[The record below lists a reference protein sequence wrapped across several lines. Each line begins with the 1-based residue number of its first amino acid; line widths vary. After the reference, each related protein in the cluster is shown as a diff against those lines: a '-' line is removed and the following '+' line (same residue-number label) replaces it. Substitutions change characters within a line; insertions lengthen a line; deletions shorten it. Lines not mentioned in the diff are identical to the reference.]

1 MVELWNCSQGT
12 EEVPSYSKQNKSW
25 LFSLIWVCARACLHD
40 SKKGWCNN
48 FRFCP
53 YIRRCFAADFLDLS
67 LSVVLTHVV
76 RLPLGGFYFIFN
88 SSLSFDFFTEEG
100 IWAGFGDFWGSLV
113 IMAKPLSFEEVF
125 WKETVLTFCYPFLN
139 FSSVLEMCFL
149 SDFILCV
156 KNEFVSQFHS

>member
-1 MVELWNCSQGT
+1 MTPLTYFDLDVTNKTVSYKVQICLNSEWDSKIGYFSFGGFKTQNVHLSAMVGLWNCSQGN

-25 LFSLIWVCARACLHD
+25 LFSLIWVCARTCLHD

-53 YIRRCFAADFLDLS
+53 YICRCFAADFLDLS

-76 RLPLGGFYFIFN
+76 RLPLGGFYFIFD

-100 IWAGFGDFWGSLV
+100 IWAGFGDFWG
-113 IMAKPLSFEEVF
+113 KFG
-125 WKETVLTFCYPFLN
+125 YYG
-139 FSSVLEMCFL
+139 
-149 SDFILCV
+149 
-156 KNEFVSQFHS
+156 

>member
-1 MVELWNCSQGT
+1 MKVTLITTSLLSITSEWDSKIGNFSFSGFKTQNVNLSALVGLWNCSQGT

-53 YIRRCFAADFLDLS
+53 YICRCFAADFLDLS

-88 SSLSFDFFTEEG
+88 SSLSFDFFT
-100 IWAGFGDFWGSLV
+100 
-113 IMAKPLSFEEVF
+113 
-125 WKETVLTFCYPFLN
+125 
-139 FSSVLEMCFL
+139 
-149 SDFILCV
+149 
-156 KNEFVSQFHS
+156 

>member
-1 MVELWNCSQGT
+1 MIEKYTPIFRAIQRTPRVPATPPLQVKIDNSEWDSKIGNFSFGGFKTQNVHLSAMVGLWNCSQGT

-25 LFSLIWVCARACLHD
+25 LLSLIWVCARACLHD

-100 IWAGFGDFWGSLV
+100 I
-113 IMAKPLSFEEVF
+113 
-125 WKETVLTFCYPFLN
+125 
-139 FSSVLEMCFL
+139 
-149 SDFILCV
+149 
-156 KNEFVSQFHS
+156 

>member
-1 MVELWNCSQGT
+1 MTLITTSLLSITSEWDSKIGNFSFSGFKTQNVNLSALVGLWNCSQGT

-88 SSLSFDFFTEEG
+88 SSLSFDFFT
-100 IWAGFGDFWGSLV
+100 
-113 IMAKPLSFEEVF
+113 
-125 WKETVLTFCYPFLN
+125 
-139 FSSVLEMCFL
+139 
-149 SDFILCV
+149 
-156 KNEFVSQFHS
+156 